1 MCTKIFSC
9 SMRAFCKFVMP
20 KPMFSYNRQLSSMT
34 TKSRQIEEQKVK
46 INGIDINYAKVGTG
60 DHPVLLLPGAL
71 AVQTK
76 RTGLLP
82 HLITNSI
89 LSCFDTAAIYW
100 FQSLG
105 YKPLLYL
112 LRNRGTTPHKL
123 AASTLSRTIW
133 TDFKPQ
139 IENLD
144 ADKLVIVA
152 WDPPGYGK
160 SRPPDKMFPDDFF
173 QRDAVLAH
181 DLMKTLGYKKFSL
194 IGWSDGGITSLL
206 LASTYPESI
215 WKMVVTGANAYIHPD
230 EMKLYEKVRSID
242 TWSEKMRTPMIKAY
256 GEDYFRK
263 TWSDWIDAMH
273 KLYEKRNGDVCKQ
286 VLPKIRCPTLIVY
299 GAKDM
304 MVLPEHSEYLKQNIA
319 NSKLHIFEKGAHNLH
334 LRYAD
339 EFNKLVTD
347 FLLEKSKI

>member
-71 AVQTK
+71 
-76 RTGLLP
+76 G
-82 HLITNSI
+82 
-89 LSCFDTAAIYW
+89 
-100 FQSLG
+100 
-105 YKPLLYL
+105 
-112 LRNRGTTPHKL
+112 
-123 AASTLSRTIW
+123 TIW